1 MDNLII
7 SYIVL
12 ETVEETVNSDMIAVY
27 LTFFVGLLGV
37 ISQITI
43 NYFSEKNKYKMTII
57 EIKNNNIVNFYIPLL
72 NLLKQYQFY
81 RKILV
86 KDNKFDILIK
96 FYNVEK
102 MDKSLNEL
110 KKIINEIGVL
120 MQKKYIPTDEQVN
133 KKILEF
139 EDYILTLQYIFE
151 SNLSKEIIKEIF
163 GSDIEYNNLYDANDL
178 LKILKKAIGDNY
190 IK

>member
-110 KKIINEIGVL
+110 KKIINEISVL

>member
-1 MDNLII
+1 MNNLII

-12 ETVEETVNSDMIAVY
+12 ETVKETVNSDMIAVY
-27 LTFFVGLLGV
+27 LTFFVGLLGI

-57 EIKNNNIVNFYIPLL
+57 EIKNNNIINFYIPLL

-102 MDKSLNEL
+102 MDKSLDEL
-110 KKIINEIGVL
+110 KKIINEISVL

-178 LKILKKAIGDNY
+178 LKILKKAIGNNY

>member
-1 MDNLII
+1 MNNLII

-12 ETVEETVNSDMIAVY
+12 ETVEETSNSDMIAVY
-27 LTFFVGLLGV
+27 LTFFVGLLGI

-57 EIKNNNIVNFYIPLL
+57 EIKNNNILNFYIPLL

-86 KDNKFDILIK
+86 KDNKFDVLIK

-102 MDKSLNEL
+102 MDMSLNEL
-110 KKIINEIGVL
+110 KKIINQISVL
-120 MQKKYIPTDEQVN
+120 MQKKIY
-133 KKILEF
+133 
-139 EDYILTLQYIFE
+139 
-151 SNLSKEIIKEIF
+151 SNRRTS
-163 GSDIEYNNLYDANDL
+163 
-178 LKILKKAIGDNY
+178 
-190 IK
+190 